1 MNAMT
6 MNVEHARHAMIEQ
19 QVRPWDIVDL
29 QVLAAMSAVPREN
42 FVPAAYRDL
51 AFADTELPI
60 GHGETMFKP
69 VLEGRMLQGLKL
81 QPNDE
86 VLEIGTG
93 TGFITACLASLCRSL
108 VTVDLHADFI
118 ANAKN
123 RLAALDLNN
132 VRYEQADALAFNP
145 DQQFDAIAVTGAV
158 TDVPQAFLDWLRP
171 GGRLF
176 IIHGQSPAQEAVCL
190 TRTAQGFDTESL
202 FETDI
207 PYLVGA
213 QPVDRFSL

>member
-1 MNAMT
+1 MT

-42 FVPAAYRDL
+42 FVPPAYRDL

-190 TRTAQGFDTESL
+190 TRTTQGFDTESL

>member
-1 MNAMT
+1 MT

-51 AFADTELPI
+51 AFADTALPI
-60 GHGETMFKP
+60 GHGETLFKP

-93 TGFITACLASLCRSL
+93 TGYITACLASLCRSL

-118 ANAKN
+118 ADAKD

-132 VRYEQADALAFNP
+132 VRYEQADALAFDP
-145 DQQFDAIAVTGAV
+145 GQQFDAIAVTGAV
-158 TDVPQAFLDWLRP
+158 TEVPPVFLNWLRP

-176 IIHGQSPAQEAVCL
+176 IIRGQSPAQEAVCL

>member
-1 MNAMT
+1 MT

-108 VTVDLHADFI
+108 VTVHLHSDFI

-158 TDVPQAFLDWLRP
+158 TDVPQVFLDWLRP

-190 TRTAQGFDTESL
+190 TRSTQGFDTESL

>member
-1 MNAMT
+1 MT

-42 FVPAAYRDL
+42 FVPPAYRDL

-69 VLEGRMLQGLKL
+69 VLEGRVLQGLKL

-118 ANAKN
+118 TNAKN

-132 VRYEQADALAFNP
+132 IRYEQADALAFNP

-213 QPVDRFSL
+213 QPDDRFSL

>member
-1 MNAMT
+1 MT

-29 QVLAAMSAVPREN
+29 QVLAAMSAIPREN
-42 FVPAAYRDL
+42 FVPPAYRDL
-51 AFADTELPI
+51 AFADTALPI

-93 TGFITACLASLCRSL
+93 TGFITACLARLCRSL

-118 ANAKN
+118 AAAKI
-123 RLAALDLNN
+123 RLAELDLNN
-132 VRYEQADALAFNP
+132 VRFEQADALAFDP
-145 DQQFDAIAVTGAV
+145 GQQFDAIAVTGAV
-158 TDVPQAFLDWLRP
+158 TEVPPSFLNWLRP

-176 IIHGQSPAQEAVCL
+176 IIRGQSPVQEAVCL

-207 PYLVGA
+207 PYLTGA

>member
-1 MNAMT
+1 MT

-60 GHGETMFKP
+60 GYGETMFKP

-93 TGFITACLASLCRSL
+93 TGYITACLASLCRSL
-108 VTVDLHADFI
+108 VSVDLHADFI
-118 ANAKN
+118 ADAKE
-123 RLAALDLNN
+123 RLTALDLNN
-132 VRYEQADALAFNP
+132 VRYEQADALAFDP
-145 DQQFDAIAVTGAV
+145 GQQFDAIAVTGAV
-158 TDVPQAFLDWLRP
+158 TEVPPSFLNWLRP
-171 GGRLF
+171 GGHLF
-176 IIHGQSPAQEAVCL
+176 IIRGQSPAQEAVCL
-190 TRTAQGFDTESL
+190 TRTAQGFDTDSL

-213 QPVDRFSL
+213 QPIDRFSL

>member
-1 MNAMT
+1 MT

-19 QVRPWDIVDL
+19 QVRPWNIVDL
-29 QVLAAMSAVPREN
+29 QVLAAMSAIPREN
-42 FVPAAYRDL
+42 FVPPAYRDL

-93 TGFITACLASLCRSL
+93 TGFITACLASLCRSM

-118 ANAKN
+118 AHAKD

-145 DQQFDAIAVTGAV
+145 GQQFDAIAVTSAV

-190 TRTAQGFDTESL
+190 TRSAQGFDTESL

>member
-1 MNAMT
+1 MT

-19 QVRPWDIVDL
+19 QVRPWNIVDL
-29 QVLAAMSAVPREN
+29 QVLAAMSAIPREN
-42 FVPAAYRDL
+42 FVPPAYRDL

-93 TGFITACLASLCRSL
+93 TGFITACLASLCRSM

-118 ANAKN
+118 AHAKD

-145 DQQFDAIAVTGAV
+145 GQQFDAIAVTSAV

-171 GGRLF
+171 GGSLF

-190 TRTAQGFDTESL
+190 TRSAQGFDTESL

>member
-1 MNAMT
+1 MT

-93 TGFITACLASLCRSL
+93 TGYITACLASLCRSL
-108 VTVDLHADFI
+108 VSVDLHADFI
-118 ANAKN
+118 ADAKE
-123 RLAALDLNN
+123 RLTALDLNN
-132 VRYEQADALAFNP
+132 VRYEQADALAFDP
-145 DQQFDAIAVTGAV
+145 GQQFDAIAVTGAV
-158 TDVPQAFLDWLRP
+158 TEVPPSFLNWLRP

-176 IIHGQSPAQEAVCL
+176 IIRGQSPAQEAVCL

-213 QPVDRFSL
+213 QPIDRFSL

>member
-1 MNAMT
+1 MT

-29 QVLAAMSAVPREN
+29 KVLAAMSAIPREN
-42 FVPAAYRDL
+42 FVPPAYRDL
-51 AFADTELPI
+51 AFADTALPI

-81 QPNDE
+81 QANDE

-93 TGFITACLASLCRSL
+93 SGYITACLASLCRSL

-118 ANAKN
+118 ANAKD

-132 VRYEQADALAFNP
+132 VRYEQADALAFDP
-145 DQQFDAIAVTGAV
+145 GQQFDAIAVTGAV
-158 TDVPQAFLDWLRP
+158 TEVPTAFLNWLRP

-176 IIHGQSPAQEAVCL
+176 IIRGQSPAQEAVRL

>member
-1 MNAMT
+1 MT

-60 GHGETMFKP
+60 GYGETMFKP

-93 TGFITACLASLCRSL
+93 TGYITACLASLCRSL
-108 VTVDLHADFI
+108 VSVDLHADFI
-118 ANAKN
+118 ADAKE
-123 RLAALDLNN
+123 RLTALDLNN
-132 VRYEQADALAFNP
+132 VRYEQADALAFDP
-145 DQQFDAIAVTGAV
+145 GQQFDAIAVTGAV
-158 TDVPQAFLDWLRP
+158 TEVPPSFLNWLRP

-176 IIHGQSPAQEAVCL
+176 IIRGQSPAQEAVCL

-213 QPVDRFSL
+213 QPIDRFSL

>member
-1 MNAMT
+1 MT

-93 TGFITACLASLCRSL
+93 TGFITACLANLCRSL

-158 TDVPQAFLDWLRP
+158 TDVPQVFLDWLRP

-190 TRTAQGFDTESL
+190 TRSTQGFDTESL

>member
-1 MNAMT
+1 MT
-6 MNVEHARHAMIEQ
+6 MNVEYARHAMIEQ

-93 TGFITACLASLCRSL
+93 TGYITACLASLCRSL
-108 VTVDLHADFI
+108 VSVDLHADFI
-118 ANAKN
+118 ADAKE
-123 RLAALDLNN
+123 RLTALDLNN
-132 VRYEQADALAFNP
+132 VRYEQADALAFDP
-145 DQQFDAIAVTGAV
+145 GQQFDAIAVTGAV
-158 TDVPQAFLDWLRP
+158 TEVPPSFLN
-171 GGRLF
+171 
-176 IIHGQSPAQEAVCL
+176 
-190 TRTAQGFDTESL
+190 
-202 FETDI
+202 
-207 PYLVGA
+207 
-213 QPVDRFSL
+213 

>member
-1 MNAMT
+1 MT

-51 AFADTELPI
+51 AFADTALPI

-69 VLEGRMLQGLKL
+69 VLEGRMLQALKL
-81 QPNDE
+81 QANDE
-86 VLEIGTG
+86 VLEVGTG
-93 TGFITACLASLCRSL
+93 SGYITACLASLCRSL

-118 ANAKN
+118 AGAKE

-132 VRYEQADALAFNP
+132 VRFEQADALAFDP
-145 DQQFDAIAVTGAV
+145 GQQFDAIAVTGAV
-158 TDVPQAFLDWLRP
+158 TDVPPSFLNWLRP

-176 IIHGQSPAQEAVCL
+176 IIRGQSPVQEAVCL

>member
-1 MNAMT
+1 MT

-42 FVPAAYRDL
+42 FVLAAYRDL

-158 TDVPQAFLDWLRP
+158 TDVPQVFLDWLRP

-190 TRTAQGFDTESL
+190 TRSAQGFDTESL

>member
-1 MNAMT
+1 MT

-51 AFADTELPI
+51 AFADTALPI

-69 VLEGRMLQGLKL
+69 VLEGRMLQALKL
-81 QPNDE
+81 QANDE
-86 VLEIGTG
+86 VLEVGTG
-93 TGFITACLASLCRSL
+93 SGYITACLASLCRSL

-118 ANAKN
+118 AAAKE

-132 VRYEQADALAFNP
+132 VRFEQADALAFNP
-145 DQQFDAIAVTGAV
+145 GQQFDAIAVTGAV
-158 TDVPQAFLDWLRP
+158 TDVPPSFLNWLRP

-176 IIHGQSPAQEAVCL
+176 IIRGQSPVQEAVCL

>member
-1 MNAMT
+1 MNVMT

-51 AFADTELPI
+51 AFADTALPI
-60 GHGETMFKP
+60 GHGETLFKP

-93 TGFITACLASLCRSL
+93 TGYITACLASLCRSL

-118 ANAKN
+118 ADAKD

-132 VRYEQADALAFNP
+132 VRYEQADALAFDP
-145 DQQFDAIAVTGAV
+145 GQQFDAIAVTGAV
-158 TDVPQAFLDWLRP
+158 TEVPPVFLNWLRP

-176 IIHGQSPAQEAVCL
+176 IIRGQSPAQEAVCL

>member
-1 MNAMT
+1 MT

-158 TDVPQAFLDWLRP
+158 TDVPQVFLDWLRP

-190 TRTAQGFDTESL
+190 TRSAQGFDTESL

>member
-1 MNAMT
+1 MNVMT

-51 AFADTELPI
+51 AFADTALPI
-60 GHGETMFKP
+60 GHGETLFKP

-93 TGFITACLASLCRSL
+93 TGYITACLASLCRSL

-118 ANAKN
+118 ADAKD

-132 VRYEQADALAFNP
+132 VRYEQADALAFDP
-145 DQQFDAIAVTGAV
+145 GQQFDAIAVTGAV
-158 TDVPQAFLDWLRP
+158 TEVPPVFLNWLRP

-176 IIHGQSPAQEAVCL
+176 IIRGQSPVQEAVCL

>member
-1 MNAMT
+1 MT

-42 FVPAAYRDL
+42 FVPPAYRDL

-108 VTVDLHADFI
+108 VTIDLHTDFI
-118 ANAKN
+118 ADAKD

-132 VRYEQADALAFNP
+132 VRYEQADALAFDP
-145 DQQFDAIAVTGAV
+145 GQQFDAIAVTGAV
-158 TDVPQAFLDWLRP
+158 TDVPKAFLDWLRP

-176 IIHGQSPAQEAVCL
+176 IIRGQSPVQEAVCM
-190 TRTAQGFDTESL
+190 TRTAQGFATESL

>member
-1 MNAMT
+1 MNEMT

-42 FVPAAYRDL
+42 FVPPAYRDL

-158 TDVPQAFLDWLRP
+158 TDVPQVFLDWLRP

-190 TRTAQGFDTESL
+190 TRSAQGFDTESL

>member
-1 MNAMT
+1 MT

-42 FVPAAYRDL
+42 FVPPAYRDL

-158 TDVPQAFLDWLRP
+158 TDVPQVFLDWLRP

-190 TRTAQGFDTESL
+190 TRGALGFDTESL

>member
-1 MNAMT
+1 MT

-29 QVLAAMSAVPREN
+29 QVLAAMSAIPREN
-42 FVPAAYRDL
+42 FVPPAYRDL
-51 AFADTELPI
+51 AFADTALPI
-60 GHGETMFKP
+60 VHGETMFKP

-93 TGFITACLASLCRSL
+93 TGFITACLARLCRSL

-118 ANAKN
+118 AAAKT
-123 RLAALDLNN
+123 RLAELDLNN
-132 VRYEQADALAFNP
+132 VRFEQADALAFDP
-145 DQQFDAIAVTGAV
+145 GQQFDAIAVTGAV
-158 TDVPQAFLDWLRP
+158 TEVPPSFLNWLRP

-176 IIHGQSPAQEAVCL
+176 IIRGQSPVQEAVCL

-207 PYLVGA
+207 PYLTGA

>member
-108 VTVDLHADFI
+108 VTVHLHSDFI

-158 TDVPQAFLDWLRP
+158 TDVPQVFLDWLRP

-190 TRTAQGFDTESL
+190 TRSTQGFDTESL

>member
-1 MNAMT
+1 MNVMT

-93 TGFITACLASLCRSL
+93 TGYITACLASLCRSL
-108 VTVDLHADFI
+108 VSVDLHADFI
-118 ANAKN
+118 ADAKE
-123 RLAALDLNN
+123 RLTALDLNN
-132 VRYEQADALAFNP
+132 VRYEQADALAFDP
-145 DQQFDAIAVTGAV
+145 GQQFDAIAVTGAV
-158 TDVPQAFLDWLRP
+158 TEVPPSFLNWLRP

-176 IIHGQSPAQEAVCL
+176 IIRGQSPAQEAVCL
-190 TRTAQGFDTESL
+190 TRTAQGFDTDSL

-213 QPVDRFSL
+213 QPIDRFSL

>member
-1 MNAMT
+1 MNEMT

-51 AFADTELPI
+51 AFADTALPI

-69 VLEGRMLQGLKL
+69 VLEGRMLQALKL
-81 QPNDE
+81 QANDE
-86 VLEIGTG
+86 VLEVGTG
-93 TGFITACLASLCRSL
+93 SGYITACLASLCRSL

-118 ANAKN
+118 AGAKE

-132 VRYEQADALAFNP
+132 VRFEQADALAFDP
-145 DQQFDAIAVTGAV
+145 GQQFDAIAVTGAV
-158 TDVPQAFLDWLRP
+158 TDVPQVFLDWLRP

-190 TRTAQGFDTESL
+190 TRSAQGFDTESL

>member
-1 MNAMT
+1 
-6 MNVEHARHAMIEQ
+6 
-19 QVRPWDIVDL
+19 
-29 QVLAAMSAVPREN
+29 MSAVPREN
-42 FVPAAYRDL
+42 FVPPAYRDL

-158 TDVPQAFLDWLRP
+158 TDVPQVFLDWLRP

-190 TRTAQGFDTESL
+190 TRSAQGFDTESL

>member
-1 MNAMT
+1 MT

-42 FVPAAYRDL
+42 FVPPVYRDL

-132 VRYEQADALAFNP
+132 VRYEQADVLAFNP

-158 TDVPQAFLDWLRP
+158 TDVPQVFLDWLRP

-190 TRTAQGFDTESL
+190 TRSAQGFDTESL

>member
-1 MNAMT
+1 MT
-6 MNVEHARHAMIEQ
+6 MNVEYARHAMIEQ

-93 TGFITACLASLCRSL
+93 TGYITACLASLCRSL
-108 VTVDLHADFI
+108 VSVDLHADFI
-118 ANAKN
+118 ADAKE
-123 RLAALDLNN
+123 RLTALDLNN
-132 VRYEQADALAFNP
+132 VRYEQADALAFDP
-145 DQQFDAIAVTGAV
+145 GQQFDAIAVTGAV
-158 TDVPQAFLDWLRP
+158 TEVPPSFLNWLRP

-176 IIHGQSPAQEAVCL
+176 IIRGQSPAQEAVCL

-213 QPVDRFSL
+213 QPIDRFSL

>member
-1 MNAMT
+1 MT

-60 GHGETMFKP
+60 GQGETMFKP

-158 TDVPQAFLDWLRP
+158 TDVPQVFLDWLRP

-190 TRTAQGFDTESL
+190 TRSAQGFDTESL

>member
-1 MNAMT
+1 MT

-42 FVPAAYRDL
+42 FVPPAYRDL

-93 TGFITACLASLCRSL
+93 TGFITACLASLCRSM

-118 ANAKN
+118 AHAKD

-145 DQQFDAIAVTGAV
+145 GQQFDAIAVTGAV

-176 IIHGQSPAQEAVCL
+176 IIRGQSPVQEAVCL

>member
-42 FVPAAYRDL
+42 FVPPAYRDL

-158 TDVPQAFLDWLRP
+158 TDVPQVFLDWLRP

-190 TRTAQGFDTESL
+190 TRSAQGFDTESL